1 MTDMLNKQ
9 ERQISLNWAYT
20 RGRCARAQDY
30 PPESCPRNFDELH
43 KAEWRRGYNEQ
54 E

>member
-1 MTDMLNKQ
+1 MTDMQAFKIMAGLNTALVWGMLAK
-9 ERQISLNWAYT
+9 L
-20 RGRCARAQDY
+20 GGY
-30 PPESCPRNFDELH
+30 PPEPPPFFDELH